1 MAQTEIRP
9 RVVVLL
15 TDVDTSSRDE
25 TGRLCRRD
33 GRPLTG
39 AEHDLLSTSTSDEIA
54 MAVAHGLPDE
64 ADWMSE
70 GDLVA
75 RALVSLYMKYAYLLP
90 DGSLDSVYDLMTD
103 EDYAEFERLT
113 DLQNA
118 LYAREEHAEL
128 EED

>member
-9 RVVVLL
+9 RVVILL
-15 TDVDTSSRDE
+15 ADVDPSRRDE
-25 TGRLCRRD
+25 PGRLYRRD

-39 AEHDLLSTSTSDEIA
+39 AEHDLFATSTSDEIA

-75 RALVSLYMKYAYLLP
+75 KALVSLYMKYAYQLP
-90 DGSLDSVYDLMTD
+90 DDSMDSVYDLMTD

-118 LYAREEHAEL
+118 LYAHEEHAEL

>member
-9 RVVVLL
+9 RVVILL
-15 TDVDTSSRDE
+15 ADVDTSRRDE
-25 TGRLCRRD
+25 TGRLYRRD

-39 AEHDLLSTSTSDEIA
+39 AEHDLLSTSTSDETA
-54 MAVAHGLPDE
+54 MAAAHRLPDA

-70 GDLVA
+70 RSSVG

-90 DGSLDSVYDLMTD
+90 DDSLDSVYDLMTD
-103 EDYAEFERLT
+103 EDYAEFERLA
-113 DLQNA
+113 DIHSA
-118 LYAREEHAEL
+118 LSALEEHPEL